1 MIKLNVIEL
10 KALQEEPSRSA
21 LSVCVCVCAKN
32 NRVLWK
38 TEGQT

>member
-21 LSVCVCVCAKN
+21 LSVCVWAKN